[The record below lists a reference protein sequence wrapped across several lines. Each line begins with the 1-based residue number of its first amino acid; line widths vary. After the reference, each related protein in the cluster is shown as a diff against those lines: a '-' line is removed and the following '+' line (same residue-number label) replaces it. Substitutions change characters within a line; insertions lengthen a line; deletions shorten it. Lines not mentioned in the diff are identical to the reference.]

1 MTKPL
6 HQGSPRQGRKT
17 APGYKNSG
25 AAEVRPDSDVCNCTV
40 LRKAARRVSILYDRA
55 LGPSGLRI
63 TQYAILAELGRS
75 SPMTITEL
83 ANAMVMDRN
92 GLGHNLRPLER
103 EGLVKTEIGRDRRS
117 RVIVMTKTGMARL
130 AAAKKLWRQ
139 GQERFGVVLG
149 AKRVRALLPLLIATA
164 GADYGDLA
172 TAR

>member
-1 MTKPL
+1 MTKRL
-6 HQGSPRQGRKT
+6 HQGSLRQSRKT
-17 APGYKNSG
+17 APRYKHSR
-25 AAEVRPDSDVCNCTV
+25 AADVRPDSDVCNCTV
-40 LRKAARRVSILYDRA
+40 LRKAARRVSVLYDRA

-103 EGLVKTEIGRDRRS
+103 EGLVKTEVGCDRRS

-130 AAAKKLWRQ
+130 ADAKKLWEQ
-139 GQERFGVVLG
+139 GQERFGAVLG
-149 AKRVRALLPLLIATA
+149 AKKIRALLPLLIAVA
-164 GADYGDLA
+164 DADYGDPA

>member
-1 MTKPL
+1 MTTRLQRGLPD
-6 HQGSPRQGRKT
+6 QRRRS
-17 APGYKNSG
+17 APEYKNSG
-25 AAEVRPDSDVCNCTV
+25 AASARPDSDVCNCTV

-117 RVIVMTKTGMARL
+117 RMIVLTKMGMVRL
-130 AAAKKLWRQ
+130 ADAKKLWRQ
-139 GQERFGVVLG
+139 GQERFRTVLG
-149 AKRVRALLPLLIATA
+149 TEKVLALLPLLIAAA

-172 TAR
+172 ITQ

>member
-1 MTKPL
+1 MTKRL
-6 HQGSPRQGRKT
+6 HQGSPRQRSKT
-17 APGYKNSG
+17 APGYKNSS
-25 AAEVRPDSDVCNCTV
+25 AADVRPDTDVCNCTV

-75 SPMTITEL
+75 GPMTITEL

-130 AAAKKLWRQ
+130 ADAKKLWEQ
-139 GQERFGVVLG
+139 GQGRFRAVLG
-149 AKRVRALLPLLIATA
+149 AQKVQALLPLLIAAA
-164 GADYGDLA
+164 GADYGDLT